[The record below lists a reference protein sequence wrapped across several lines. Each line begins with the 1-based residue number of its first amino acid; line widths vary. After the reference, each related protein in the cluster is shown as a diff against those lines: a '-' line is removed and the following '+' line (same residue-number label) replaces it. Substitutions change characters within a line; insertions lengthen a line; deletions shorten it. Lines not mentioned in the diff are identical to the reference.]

1 MNMEPI
7 GQKTALTSS
16 EEGIFTTDVD
26 VESGDK
32 ETEKIFDSTL
42 DQILT
47 EETDYENVL
56 DELLEKGGHDTLI
69 SFVHQN
75 QFDSEIV
82 AEEDTVGLA
91 DYTLSGNEVMNSD
104 MSTEDSRHV
113 QSIFFQKTTP
123 IAEEIIEL
131 ADPRIVTEENN
142 FVNLEESGVASG
154 QSGII
159 TTKQAYHEGQGGFNR
174 KTYRSKKWLIK
185 VARKVQGQSKKYQ
198 SQLSGCEKSL
208 KKKRGIFGLFG

>member
-1 MNMEPI
+1 MEPI

-47 EETDYENVL
+47 EETVNENVL
-56 DELLEKGGHDTLI
+56 DEILEEDGQDTLI

-82 AEEDTVGLA
+82 AEEDAVRLA
-91 DYTLSGNEVMNSD
+91 EYTLSGNELMKSD
-104 MSTEDSRHV
+104 MSSEDSNHV
-113 QSIFFQKTTP
+113 HSNFFQKTCT
-123 IAEEIIEL
+123 IA
-131 ADPRIVTEENN
+131 
-142 FVNLEESGVASG
+142 G
-154 QSGII
+154 
-159 TTKQAYHEGQGGFNR
+159 
-174 KTYRSKKWLIK
+174 
-185 VARKVQGQSKKYQ
+185 
-198 SQLSGCEKSL
+198 
-208 KKKRGIFGLFG
+208 